1 MPLGRK
7 SGKSRQRYFRILNH
21 VISNSR
27 AVYISQNES
36 DAARIRELQETIR
49 RNDIQSSMRGE
60 ELDRLNELL
69 EERTNKV
76 EEYQLRIS
84 TFENIMRPAVR
95 LAYILIEEV
104 DRLITV
110 VL

>member
-1 MPLGRK
+1 
-7 SGKSRQRYFRILNH
+7 
-21 VISNSR
+21 
-27 AVYISQNES
+27 
-36 DAARIRELQETIR
+36 
-49 RNDIQSSMRGE
+49 MRGE
-60 ELDRLNELL
+60 ELDRLNKLL

-95 LAYILIEEV
+95 LVYILIEEV